1 MNSSA
6 PSGSENIT
14 GREGGILDSNS
25 TQASVV
31 TVFLIIMS
39 IITAPVTSILNG
51 LVIIAVKTKS
61 RLKTNSNIALACLA
75 TTDCLMGVFGQSTY
89 IAKNMAMLQAEASY
103 TYYFIRQLHNFVLK
117 VLARASLLHLAL
129 SYLDRYI
136 AIKHPY
142 RYTNMVTAVRIL
154 CSSAFVWTVA
164 ILSTTVSFLTNN
176 KLENQFP
183 DGTLIAFFCT
193 VIITFCQVVLYYET
207 RRHEK
212 QIAAHQVSEDHKKK
226 LVKENKALKLT
237 TTVLFFLI
245 LTYCPLIVV
254 RILIKKSFF
263 ADSLNAARIAW
274 AIASYL
280 ILLNSLINP
289 VIYCIRRRQFRA
301 AFIEILFRKSNL
313 QAQDIEMRV
322 NGAREGLG
330 WRSQSTE
337 QESVTNSTN
346 RNQNTSPQLVRIVTV
361 DSPFN

>member
-14 GREGGILDSNS
+14 GCEGGILDSNS
-25 TQASVV
+25 TEASVV
-31 TVFLIIMS
+31 TVFLIIIS
-39 IITAPVTSILNG
+39 IITAPVTSLLNG

-75 TTDCLMGVFGQSTY
+75 TTDCLMGVFGQSTD
-89 IAKNMAMLQAEASY
+89 IAKNVAMLQDEASY
-103 TYYFIRQLHNFVLK
+103 TYCFIRQLHNFVLK
-117 VLARASLLHLAL
+117 VLPRASLLHLAL

-142 RYTNMVTAVRIL
+142 RYTNTVTAVRIL
-154 CSSAFVWTVA
+154 CSSAFAWTVA
-164 ILSTTVSFLTNN
+164 ILSTAVSFLTNN
-176 KLENQFP
+176 KLENKFP

-207 RRHEK
+207 QRHEK
-212 QIAAHQVSEDHKKK
+212 QIAAHHVSEDHKKK
-226 LVKENKALKLT
+226 FVKEKKALKLT

-245 LTYCPLIVV
+245 LTYCPVIVV

-263 ADSLNAARIAW
+263 DSSNAARIAL
-274 AIASYL
+274 AIASYP

-289 VIYCIRRRQFRA
+289 LIYCIRRRQFRA

-313 QAQDIEMRV
+313 QAQEIEMRG

-330 WRSQSTE
+330 WRSQNTE

-346 RNQNTSPQLVRIVTV
+346 RNQKTSPQLVRIVTV

>member
-14 GREGGILDSNS
+14 GCEGGILDSNS
-25 TQASVV
+25 TEASVV
-31 TVFLIIMS
+31 AVFLIVIS
-39 IITAPVTSILNG
+39 IITAPVTSLLNG

-103 TYYFIRQLHNFVLK
+103 TYCFIRQLHNFVLK

-164 ILSTTVSFLTNN
+164 ILSTALSFLTNN
-176 KLENQFP
+176 KLENKFP
-183 DGTLIAFFCT
+183 DGTMIAFFCT
-193 VIITFCQVVLYYET
+193 AIITFCQIVLYYET

-212 QIAAHQVSEDHKKK
+212 QIAAHQVSEDDRKKF
-226 LVKENKALKLT
+226 VKEKKALKLT

-245 LTYCPLIVV
+245 LTYCPVIVV

-263 ADSLNAARIAW
+263 DSSNAARIAL
-274 AIASYL
+274 AIASYP

-289 VIYCIRRRQFRA
+289 LIYCIRRRQFRA

-313 QAQDIEMRV
+313 QAQEIEMRV

-330 WRSQSTE
+330 WRSQNTE

-346 RNQNTSPQLVRIVTV
+346 RNQKTSPQLVRIVTV

>member
-14 GREGGILDSNS
+14 GCEGGILDSNS
-25 TQASVV
+25 TEASVV
-31 TVFLIIMS
+31 TVFLIIIS
-39 IITAPVTSILNG
+39 IITAPVTSLLNG

-103 TYYFIRQLHNFVLK
+103 TYCFIRQLHNFVLK
-117 VLARASLLHLAL
+117 VLVRASFLHLAL

-142 RYTNMVTAVRIL
+142 RYTNTVTAVRIL
-154 CSSAFVWTVA
+154 CFSAFAWTVA
-164 ILSTTVSFLTNN
+164 ILSTAVSFLTNN
-176 KLENQFP
+176 KLENKFP

-212 QIAAHQVSEDHKKK
+212 QIAAHHVSEDHKKK
-226 LVKENKALKLT
+226 FVKEKALKLT

-245 LTYCPLIVV
+245 LTYCPVIVV

-263 ADSLNAARIAW
+263 DSSNAARIAL
-274 AIASYL
+274 AIASYP

-289 VIYCIRRRQFRA
+289 LIYCIRRRQFRA

-313 QAQDIEMRV
+313 QAQEIEMRV

-330 WRSQSTE
+330 WRSQNTE

-346 RNQNTSPQLVRIVTV
+346 RKQKTSPQLVRIVTV